1 MNPIKTTYEKLKNN
15 PDIFEKTNE
24 LDDIEENIIDNEN
37 LGNDQII
44 TTGPLVT
51 LKDLGISFIEGMY
64 CNYNPDTDEHEP
76 DFGVTL
82 IYTMPN
88 SDDFDFNNYA
98 YFEQDPPLIAIH
110 NYLNAVGYESKTNK
124 IAANI
129 QLKQY
134 AYAS

>member
-1 MNPIKTTYEKLKNN
+1 M
-15 PDIFEKTNE
+15 
-24 LDDIEENIIDNEN
+24 
-37 LGNDQII
+37 
-44 TTGPLVT
+44 
-51 LKDLGISFIEGMY
+51 LKDLEISFIEGMY
-64 CNYNPDTDEHEP
+64 CNYDPDTDEHEP

-88 SDDFDFNNYA
+88 SDDFDFNNYT

-110 NYLNAVGYESKTNK
+110 NYLNAIGYESKTNK